1 MNLNRVRLRLT
12 LGYVGIFALIVIVLL
27 VVAVTGFSTQLISQQ
42 DDLLTQ
48 EARNQTSN
56 LLNGENREVLAAGSD
71 EFGWTALGLDG
82 QVTDSDAAAPS
93 LGLPS
98 TELAQRALQE
108 DGAVSATIEGLDG
121 SVRVVS
127 LPMYEESGEES
138 GEETGVIQYARSL
151 RGVHE
156 EINQLILV
164 LLPLTLGALGLSAIG
179 GAYMAGRAVRPVRKA
194 FERQRSFIADASHEL
209 KTPLTLIRAD
219 AEVLQRGLTSPD
231 DRELA
236 DDVLAETDRM
246 SAVLSDL
253 LLIARIDAGK
263 LAVRQ
268 KPFDLAGVISETADR
283 FVARAASEGVRLEAQ
298 TPGKL
303 RVRGDSERAAQ
314 ILSILL
320 DNALRHTSP
329 EGNVSVVGS
338 TRDGFVEAVVEDSGP
353 GVSPEHL
360 PHVFERFYRV
370 DTARSRS
377 SGGTGLGLAIARDL
391 ARAQNGDLEAE
402 NTEGGGAVFRLKL
415 PVE

>member
-1 MNLNRVRLRLT
+1 LNLNRVRLRLT
-12 LGYVGIFALIVIVLL
+12 LGYVGIFALIVLL
-27 VVAVTGFSTQLISQQ
+27 LGTVAVVGFLHELTRQQ

-56 LLNGENREVLAAGSD
+56 LLDGENREVLAAGSD
-71 EFGWTALGLDG
+71 EFGWVALEPDG
-82 QVTDSDAAAPS
+82 QTIDSDAAAPS

-98 TELAQRALQE
+98 SELAEKALQE
-108 DGAVSATIEGLDG
+108 DGAVSATIQGLDG
-121 SVRVVS
+121 SGVRVVS
-127 LPMYEESGEES
+127 TPMYEESGEAA
-138 GEETGVIQYARSL
+138 GVIQYARSL

-253 LLIARIDAGK
+253 LLIARLDAGK
-263 LAVRQ
+263 LSVSE

-283 FVARAASEGVRLEAQ
+283 FAARAASEGVQLEARAL
-298 TPGKL
+298 GKL

-320 DNALRHTSP
+320 DNALRHTPS
-329 EGNVSVVGS
+329 GGSVSVVGS
-338 TRDGFVEAVVEDSGP
+338 AREGFVEAVVEDSGP
-353 GVSPEHL
+353 GISPEHL

-402 NTEGGGAVFRLKL
+402 NAEDGGAVFRLKL
-415 PVE
+415 PMK

>member
-1 MNLNRVRLRLT
+1 LNLSRVRLRLT
-12 LGYVGIFALIVIVLL
+12 LGYVGIFALIVLL
-27 VVAVTGFSTQLISQQ
+27 LGSVAVVGFLHELTRQQ

-56 LLNGENREVLAAGSD
+56 LLNGENREVLATGSD
-71 EFGWTALGLDG
+71 EFGWVALELDG
-82 QVTDSDAAAPS
+82 QVLDSDAAAPS

-98 TELAQRALQE
+98 SELAERALQE
-108 DGAVSATIEGLDG
+108 DDMVSATIQGLDG
-121 SVRVVS
+121 SVRAVS
-127 LPMYEESGEES
+127 MPMYEESGEVI
-138 GEETGVIQYARSL
+138 GVIQYARSL
-151 RGVHE
+151 RGVYE

-179 GAYMAGRAVRPVRKA
+179 GAYMAGRAVRPVREA

-219 AEVLQRGLTSPD
+219 AEVLLRGLTNPD
-231 DRELA
+231 DKELA
-236 DDVLAETDRM
+236 DDVLAESDKMT
-246 SAVLSDL
+246 AVLSDL
-253 LLIARIDAGK
+253 LLIARLDAEK
-263 LAVRQ
+263 LTVRQ
-268 KPFDLAGVISETADR
+268 EPFDLAGVISETVDR
-283 FVARAASEGVRLEAQ
+283 FVARAASEGVQLEARA
-298 TPGKL
+298 PGKL

-320 DNALRHTSP
+320 DNALRHTPP
-329 EGNVSVVGS
+329 EGSVSVVGHA
-338 TRDGFVEAVVEDSGP
+338 RDGFVEADVEDTGP
-353 GVSPEHL
+353 GISPEHL

-402 NTEGGGAVFRLKL
+402 NAEDGGAVFRLKL

>member
-12 LGYVGIFALIVIVLL
+12 LAYVGIFALIVLL
-27 VVAVTGFSTQLISQQ
+27 LGTVAVVGFLQELTAQQ
-42 DDLLTQ
+42 DDLLAQ

-56 LLNGENREVLAAGSD
+56 LLEGESREVLAAGSD
-71 EFGWTALGLDG
+71 EFGWIALEPDG
-82 QVTDSDAAAPS
+82 EVIDSDAAAPS

-98 TELAQRALQE
+98 SELAQRALRE
-108 DGAVSATIEGLDG
+108 DDTVSATVQG
-121 SVRVVS
+121 SGSSGVRVVS
-127 LPMYEESGEES
+127 RPMYEESDEVV
-138 GEETGVIQYARSL
+138 GVIQYARSL

-156 EINQLILV
+156 EIRQLILV

-179 GAYMAGRAVRPVRKA
+179 GAYMAGRAVRPVQEA

-219 AEVLQRGLTSPD
+219 AEVLQRGLTNPD

-236 DDVLAETDRM
+236 DDLLAETDRM

-268 KPFDLAGVISETADR
+268 EPFDLAGVISETADR

-303 RVRGDSERAAQ
+303 RVRGDHERAAQ

-320 DNALRHTSP
+320 DNALRHTP
-329 EGNVSVVGS
+329 REGSFRVQG
-338 TRDGFVEAVVEDSGP
+338 RAREGFAEAVVEDTGP
-353 GVSPEHL
+353 GISPEHL
-360 PHVFERFYRV
+360 PHVFERFYRI

-391 ARAQNGDLEAE
+391 ARAQHGDLEAE
-402 NTEGGGAVFRLKL
+402 TAEGGGAVFRLRL
-415 PVE
+415 PVA

>member
-1 MNLNRVRLRLT
+1 MNLSRVRLRLT
-12 LGYVGIFALIVIVLL
+12 LGYVGIFALIVLL
-27 VVAVTGFSTQLISQQ
+27 LGTVAVVSFRYELTAQQ
-42 DDLLTQ
+42 DDLLAQ

-56 LLNGENREVLAAGSD
+56 LLDGENREVLAAGSD
-71 EFGWTALGLDG
+71 EFGWMALELDG
-82 QVTDSDAAAPS
+82 QVIDSDTAAPT

-98 TELAQRALQE
+98 SELVEKALQE
-108 DGAVSATIEGLDG
+108 DDMVSATIQGSDG
-121 SVRVVS
+121 SVRVMS
-127 LPMYEESGEES
+127 MPMYEESGEV
-138 GEETGVIQYARSL
+138 TGVIQYARSL

-219 AEVLQRGLTSPD
+219 AEVLQRGLTNPD

-263 LAVRQ
+263 LALRQ
-268 KPFDLAGVISETADR
+268 EPFDLAGVISETADR
-283 FVARAASEGVRLEAQ
+283 FVARAASEGVRLEARAL
-298 TPGKL
+298 GKL
-303 RVRGDSERAAQ
+303 RVRGDSERGAQ

-320 DNALRHTSP
+320 DNALRHTPS
-329 EGNVSVVGS
+329 GGSVSVVGS
-338 TRDGFVEAVVEDSGP
+338 TRDGFVEAVVEDTGP

-402 NTEGGGAVFRLKL
+402 NAEGGGAVFRLKL

>member
-12 LGYVGIFALIVIVLL
+12 LGYVGIFALIVFLLGTVAVVGFLHELTGQQDVLL
-27 VVAVTGFSTQLISQQ
+27 A
-42 DDLLTQ
+42 Q

-56 LLNGENREVLAAGSD
+56 LLDGENREVLAAGSD
-71 EFGWTALGLDG
+71 EFGWVALEPDG
-82 QVTDSDAAAPS
+82 RVIDSDAAAPS

-98 TELAQRALQE
+98 SELAERALQE
-108 DGAVSATIEGLDG
+108 DDTVSATIQGLDG

-127 LPMYEESGEES
+127 MPMYEQSGEV
-138 GEETGVIQYARSL
+138 TGVIQYARSL
-151 RGVHE
+151 RGVYE

-179 GAYMAGRAVRPVRKA
+179 GAYMAGRAVRPVREA

-219 AEVLQRGLTSPD
+219 TEVLQGGLTNPEE
-231 DRELA
+231 RELA
-236 DDVLAETDRM
+236 DDVLAETDKM
-246 SAVLSDL
+246 TSVLSDL
-253 LLIARIDAGK
+253 LLIARLDAGK
-263 LAVRQ
+263 LVVRRE
-268 KPFDLAGVISETADR
+268 PFDLASVISETADR
-283 FVARAASEGVRLEAQ
+283 FVARAASAGIRLEVR

-303 RVRGDSERAAQ
+303 RARGDHERAAQ
-314 ILSILL
+314 ILSVLL
-320 DNALRHTSP
+320 DNALRHTPS
-329 EGNVSVVGS
+329 GGKVSVVGQ
-338 TRDGFVEAVVEDSGP
+338 TQDGFAEAVVEDTGSGI
-353 GVSPEHL
+353 SSEHL

-402 NTEGGGAVFRLKL
+402 NAEGGGAVFRFKL

>member
-1 MNLNRVRLRLT
+1 MNLTRVRLRLT
-12 LGYVGIFALIVIVLL
+12 LGYVGIFALIVLL
-27 VVAVTGFSTQLISQQ
+27 LGTVAVVSFRYELTAQQ
-42 DDLLTQ
+42 DDLLAQ

-56 LLNGENREVLAAGSD
+56 LLDGENREVLAAGSD
-71 EFGWTALGLDG
+71 EFGWMALELDG
-82 QVTDSDAAAPS
+82 QMIDSDTAAPF

-98 TELAQRALQE
+98 SELAQRALRE
-108 DGAVSATIEGLDG
+108 DDMVSATIEGSDG

-127 LPMYEESGEES
+127 MPMYEESGKA
-138 GEETGVIQYARSL
+138 TGVIQYARSL

-268 KPFDLAGVISETADR
+268 EPFDLAGVISETADR
-283 FVARAASEGVRLEAQ
+283 FAARAVSEGVQLEAQ

-329 EGNVSVVGS
+329 EGSVSVVGS

-402 NTEGGGAVFRLKL
+402 NAEGGGAVFRLKL

>member
-1 MNLNRVRLRLT
+1 LNLTRVRLRLT
-12 LGYVGIFALIVIVLL
+12 LGYVGIFALIVLL
-27 VVAVTGFSTQLISQQ
+27 LGTVAVVSFRYELTAQQ
-42 DDLLTQ
+42 DDLLAQ

-56 LLNGENREVLAAGSD
+56 LLDGENREVLAAGSD
-71 EFGWTALGLDG
+71 EFGWMALELDG
-82 QVTDSDAAAPS
+82 QVIDSDTAAPS

-98 TELAQRALQE
+98 SELVEKALQE
-108 DGAVSATIEGLDG
+108 DDMVSATIQGSDG
-121 SVRVVS
+121 SVRVMS
-127 LPMYEESGEES
+127 MPMYEESGEV
-138 GEETGVIQYARSL
+138 TGVIQYARSL

-253 LLIARIDAGK
+253 LLIARLDAGK

-268 KPFDLAGVISETADR
+268 EPFDLTGVISETADR
-283 FVARAASEGVRLEAQ
+283 FVARAASEGVQLEARA
-298 TPGKL
+298 PGKL

-329 EGNVSVVGS
+329 EGSVSVVGS
-338 TRDGFVEAVVEDSGP
+338 ARDGFVEAVVEDTGP

-402 NTEGGGAVFRLKL
+402 NAEGGGAVFRLKL

>member
-1 MNLNRVRLRLT
+1 MNLSRVRLRLT
-12 LGYVGIFALIVIVLL
+12 LGYVGIFALIVLL
-27 VVAVTGFSTQLISQQ
+27 LGSVAVVGFLHELTRQQ

-56 LLNGENREVLAAGSD
+56 LLNGENREVLATGSD
-71 EFGWTALGLDG
+71 EFGWVALELDG
-82 QVTDSDAAAPS
+82 QVLDSDAAAPS

-98 TELAQRALQE
+98 SELAERALQE
-108 DGAVSATIEGLDG
+108 DDMVSATIQGLDG
-121 SVRVVS
+121 SVRAVS
-127 LPMYEESGEES
+127 MPMYEESGEVI
-138 GEETGVIQYARSL
+138 GVIQYARSL
-151 RGVHE
+151 RGVYE

-179 GAYMAGRAVRPVRKA
+179 GAYMAGRAVRPVREA

-219 AEVLQRGLTSPD
+219 AEVLLRGLTNPD
-231 DRELA
+231 DKELA
-236 DDVLAETDRM
+236 DDVLAESDKMT
-246 SAVLSDL
+246 AVLSDL
-253 LLIARIDAGK
+253 LLIARLDAEK
-263 LAVRQ
+263 LTVRQ
-268 KPFDLAGVISETADR
+268 EPFDLAGVISETVDR
-283 FVARAASEGVRLEAQ
+283 FVARAASEGVQLEARA
-298 TPGKL
+298 PGKL

-320 DNALRHTSP
+320 DNALRHTPP
-329 EGNVSVVGS
+329 EGSVSVVGHA
-338 TRDGFVEAVVEDSGP
+338 RDGFVEADVEDTGP
-353 GVSPEHL
+353 GISPEHL

-402 NTEGGGAVFRLKL
+402 NAEDGGAVFRLKL

>member
-1 MNLNRVRLRLT
+1 LNLNRVRLRLT
-12 LGYVGIFALIVIVLL
+12 LGYVGIFALIIFLL
-27 VVAVTGFSTQLISQQ
+27 GTVAVVGFLHELTRQQ

-71 EFGWTALGLDG
+71 EFGWTALELDG
-82 QVTDSDAAAPS
+82 QMIDSDVAAPS

-98 TELAQRALQE
+98 SELAEKALQE
-108 DGAVSATIEGLDG
+108 DGAVSGTIEGSG
-121 SVRVVS
+121 SGVRVVS
-127 LPMYEESGEES
+127 MPMYEESGEA
-138 GEETGVIQYARSL
+138 TGVIQYARSL

-268 KPFDLAGVISETADR
+268 EPFDLAGVISETADR
-283 FVARAASEGVRLEAQ
+283 FVARAASEGVQLEAQ

-320 DNALRHTSP
+320 DNALRHTPS
-329 EGNVSVVGS
+329 EGSVSVVGS

-360 PHVFERFYRV
+360 PHVFERFYRA

-402 NTEGGGAVFRLKL
+402 NAEGSGAVFRLKL

>member
-1 MNLNRVRLRLT
+1 LNLTRVRLRLT
-12 LGYVGIFALIVIVLL
+12 LGYVGIFALIVLL
-27 VVAVTGFSTQLISQQ
+27 LGTVAVVSFRYELTAQQ
-42 DDLLTQ
+42 DDLLAQ

-56 LLNGENREVLAAGSD
+56 LLDGENREVLAAGSD
-71 EFGWTALGLDG
+71 EFGWMALELDG
-82 QVTDSDAAAPS
+82 QMIDSDTAAPF

-98 TELAQRALQE
+98 SELAQRALRE
-108 DGAVSATIEGLDG
+108 DDMVSATIEGSDG

-127 LPMYEESGEES
+127 MPMYEESGKA
-138 GEETGVIQYARSL
+138 TGVIQYARSL

-268 KPFDLAGVISETADR
+268 EPFDLAGVISETADR
-283 FVARAASEGVRLEAQ
+283 FAARAVSEGVQLEAQ

-329 EGNVSVVGS
+329 EGSVSVVGS

-402 NTEGGGAVFRLKL
+402 NAEGGGAVFRLKL

>member
-1 MNLNRVRLRLT
+1 MNLSRVRLRLT
-12 LGYVGIFALIVIVLL
+12 LGYVGIFALIVLL
-27 VVAVTGFSTQLISQQ
+27 LGTVAAVGFLHEITRQQ

-48 EARNQTSN
+48 EAKNQTSN
-56 LLNGENREVLAAGSD
+56 LLDGENREVLAAGSD
-71 EFGWTALGLDG
+71 EFGWMALELDG
-82 QVTDSDAAAPS
+82 QVIDSDTAAPS

-98 TELAQRALQE
+98 SELVEKALQE
-108 DGAVSATIEGLDG
+108 DDMVSATIQGSDG
-121 SVRVVS
+121 SVRVMS
-127 LPMYEESGEES
+127 MPMYEESGEAA
-138 GEETGVIQYARSL
+138 GVIQYARSL

-253 LLIARIDAGK
+253 LLIARLDAGK
-263 LAVRQ
+263 LSVSE

-283 FVARAASEGVRLEAQ
+283 FVARAASEGVQLEAQ

-320 DNALRHTSP
+320 DNALRHTPS
-329 EGNVSVVGS
+329 GGSVSVVGS
-338 TRDGFVEAVVEDSGP
+338 ARDGFVEAVVEDSGP
-353 GVSPEHL
+353 GISPEHL

-402 NTEGGGAVFRLKL
+402 NAEDGGAVFRLIL
-415 PVE
+415 TVE

>member
-12 LGYVGIFALIVIVLL
+12 LGYVGIFALIIFLL
-27 VVAVTGFSTQLISQQ
+27 GTVAVVGFLHELTRQQ

-71 EFGWTALGLDG
+71 EFGWTALELDG
-82 QVTDSDAAAPS
+82 QMIDSDVAAPS

-98 TELAQRALQE
+98 SELAEKALQE
-108 DGAVSATIEGLDG
+108 DGAVSGTIEGSG
-121 SVRVVS
+121 SGVRVVS
-127 LPMYEESGEES
+127 MPMYEESGEA
-138 GEETGVIQYARSL
+138 TGVIQYARSL

-268 KPFDLAGVISETADR
+268 EPFDLAGVISETADR
-283 FVARAASEGVRLEAQ
+283 FVARAASEGVQLEAQ

-320 DNALRHTSP
+320 DNALRHTPP
-329 EGNVSVVGS
+329 EGSVSVVGRA
-338 TRDGFVEAVVEDSGP
+338 RDGFVEALVEDSGP

-360 PHVFERFYRV
+360 PHVFERFYRA

-402 NTEGGGAVFRLKL
+402 NAEGSGAVFRLKL

>member
-1 MNLNRVRLRLT
+1 LNLNRVRLRLT
-12 LGYVGIFALIVIVLL
+12 LGYVGIFALIVLL
-27 VVAVTGFSTQLISQQ
+27 LGTVAVVGFLHELTRQQ

-71 EFGWTALGLDG
+71 EFGWTALELDG
-82 QVTDSDAAAPS
+82 QMIDSDVAAPS

-98 TELAQRALQE
+98 SELAEKALQE
-108 DGAVSATIEGLDG
+108 DGAVSGTIEGSG
-121 SVRVVS
+121 SGVRVVS
-127 LPMYEESGEES
+127 MPMYEESGEA
-138 GEETGVIQYARSL
+138 TGVIQYARSL

-268 KPFDLAGVISETADR
+268 EPFDLAGVISETADR
-283 FVARAASEGVRLEAQ
+283 FVARAASEGVQLEAQ

-320 DNALRHTSP
+320 DNALRHTPS
-329 EGNVSVVGS
+329 EGSVSVVGS

-360 PHVFERFYRV
+360 PHVFERFYRA

-402 NTEGGGAVFRLKL
+402 NAEGSGAVFRLKL

>member
-12 LGYVGIFALIVIVLL
+12 LAYVGIFALIVLLLGTVAIV
-27 VVAVTGFSTQLISQQ
+27 GFLQELTAQQ
-42 DDLLTQ
+42 DDLLAQ
-48 EARNQTSN
+48 EASNQTSN
-56 LLNGENREVLAAGSD
+56 LLDGENREVLAAGSD
-71 EFGWTALGLDG
+71 EFGWIALEPDG
-82 QVTDSDAAAPS
+82 KVIDSDAAAPS

-98 TELAQRALQE
+98 SELAQRALRE
-108 DGAVSATIEGLDG
+108 DDTVSATVQDSG
-121 SVRVVS
+121 SGVRVIS
-127 LPMYEESGEES
+127 RPMYEESGEVV
-138 GEETGVIQYARSL
+138 GVIQYARSL

-156 EINQLILV
+156 EVNQLILV

-179 GAYMAGRAVRPVRKA
+179 GAYMAGRAVRPVQEA

-219 AEVLQRGLTSPD
+219 AEVLQRGLTNPD

-253 LLIARIDAGK
+253 LLIARIDAGR

-268 KPFDLAGVISETADR
+268 EPFDLAGVISETADR
-283 FVARAASEGVRLEAQ
+283 FVARAASEGVWLEAQ

-303 RVRGDSERAAQ
+303 RVRGDHERAAQ

-320 DNALRHTSP
+320 DNALRHTP
-329 EGNVSVVGS
+329 REGSVRMEG
-338 TRDGFVEAVVEDSGP
+338 RAQDGFAEAVVEDTGP
-353 GVSPEHL
+353 GISPEHL
-360 PHVFERFYRV
+360 PHVFERFYRI

-391 ARAQNGDLEAE
+391 ARTQNGDLEAE
-402 NTEGGGAVFRLKL
+402 SAEGGGAVFRFRL

>member
-1 MNLNRVRLRLT
+1 MNLSRVRLRLT
-12 LGYVGIFALIVIVLL
+12 LGYVGIFALIVLL
-27 VVAVTGFSTQLISQQ
+27 LGTVAVVGFLQELTAQQ
-42 DDLLTQ
+42 DDLLAQ

-56 LLNGENREVLAAGSD
+56 LLDGENREVLAAGSD
-71 EFGWTALGLDG
+71 EFGWMALELDG
-82 QVTDSDAAAPS
+82 QMIDSDTAAPS

-98 TELAQRALQE
+98 SELAQRALRE
-108 DGAVSATIEGLDG
+108 DDMVSATIEGSDG

-127 LPMYEESGEES
+127 MPMYEESGEA
-138 GEETGVIQYARSL
+138 TRVIQYARSL

-268 KPFDLAGVISETADR
+268 EPFDLAGVISETADR
-283 FVARAASEGVRLEAQ
+283 FVARAASEGVQLEARV
-298 TPGKL
+298 PGKL

-320 DNALRHTSP
+320 DNALRHTPP
-329 EGNVSVVGS
+329 EGGVSVVGS
-338 TRDGFVEAVVEDSGP
+338 TRDGFVEAVVEDSGA

-402 NTEGGGAVFRLKL
+402 NAEGGGAVFRLKL

>member
-12 LGYVGIFALIVIVLL
+12 LAYVGIFALIVLL
-27 VVAVTGFSTQLISQQ
+27 LGTVVVVGFMQTLTAQQ
-42 DDLLTQ
+42 DDLLAQ
-48 EARNQTSN
+48 EASNQTSN
-56 LLNGENREVLAAGSD
+56 LLDGENREVLAAGSD
-71 EFGWTALGLDG
+71 EFGWIALEPDG
-82 QVTDSDAAAPS
+82 EEVIDSDAAAWS

-98 TELAQRALQE
+98 PELAQRALRE
-108 DGAVSATIEGLDG
+108 DGTVSATIQGSEGSG
-121 SVRVVS
+121 VRVVS
-127 LPMYEESGEES
+127 RPMYEESGEVV
-138 GEETGVIQYARSL
+138 GVMQYARSL
-151 RGVHE
+151 RDVHE

-179 GAYMAGRAVRPVRKA
+179 GAYMAGRAVRPVQEA

-219 AEVLQRGLTSPD
+219 AEVLQRGLTNPD

-253 LLIARIDAGK
+253 LMIARIDAGK
-263 LAVRQ
+263 LTVRQ
-268 KPFDLAGVISETADR
+268 EPFDLAGVISETADR
-283 FVARAASEGVRLEAQ
+283 FVARAATEGVQLEAQ
-298 TPGKL
+298 APGKL
-303 RVRGDSERAAQ
+303 RVRGDHERAAQ

-320 DNALRHTSP
+320 DNALRHTP
-329 EGNVSVVGS
+329 REGSVRVEGRA
-338 TRDGFVEAVVEDSGP
+338 RDGFAEAVVEDTGP
-353 GVSPEHL
+353 GISPEHL
-360 PHVFERFYRV
+360 PHVFERFYRI

-391 ARAQNGDLEAE
+391 ARTLNGDLKAE
-402 NTEGGGAVFRLKL
+402 TAEGGGAVFRFRL

>member
-1 MNLNRVRLRLT
+1 MNLSRVRLRLT
-12 LGYVGIFALIVIVLL
+12 LGYVGIFALIVLL
-27 VVAVTGFSTQLISQQ
+27 LGTVAVVSFRYELTAQQ
-42 DDLLTQ
+42 DDLLAQ

-56 LLNGENREVLAAGSD
+56 LLDGENREVLAAGSD
-71 EFGWTALGLDG
+71 EFGWMALELDG
-82 QVTDSDAAAPS
+82 QVIDGDTAAPS

-98 TELAQRALQE
+98 SELVEKALRE
-108 DGAVSATIEGLDG
+108 DDMVSATIQGSDG
-121 SVRVVS
+121 SVRVMS
-127 LPMYEESGEES
+127 MPMYEESGEV
-138 GEETGVIQYARSL
+138 TGVIQYARSL

-253 LLIARIDAGK
+253 LLIARLDAGK

-268 KPFDLAGVISETADR
+268 EPFDLAGVISETADR
-283 FVARAASEGVRLEAQ
+283 FVARAASEGVQLEAQ

-329 EGNVSVVGS
+329 EGSVSVVGS
-338 TRDGFVEAVVEDSGP
+338 TRDGFVEAVVEDTGP

-402 NTEGGGAVFRLKL
+402 NAEGGGAVFRLKL